1 VFDAIDLEKLVSQ
14 KDIGSPFEP
23 YDWPSFQSFAFLN
36 LYVLDFTQVAMLVI
50 RVSNCTNLASMV
62 LVWT

>member
-14 KDIGSPFEP
+14 KDLGSASEP

-36 LYVLDFTQVAMLVI
+36 PDVLNFIQVAMLVI
-50 RVSNCTNLASMV
+50 KAFNHTNLASMM
-62 LVWT
+62 LGWP